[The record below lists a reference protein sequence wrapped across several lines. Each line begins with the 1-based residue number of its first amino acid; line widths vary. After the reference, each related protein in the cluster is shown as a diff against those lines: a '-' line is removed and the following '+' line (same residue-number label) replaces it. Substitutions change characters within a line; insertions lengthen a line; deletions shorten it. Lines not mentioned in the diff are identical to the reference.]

1 MKMFLVHIILLFL
14 FLQIAFVNVA
24 YSQEVQDDFLYK
36 GANIKREM
44 VKCEEHTFVCDTL
57 NNITICIYNSEDKYW
72 GKEQR
77 LVNDTKLTKAMMLGN
92 EKFVIPTVGQWQHLH
107 NIVDNA
113 FSVKMVEQL
122 NGELLLVSIDIHSS
136 DGTIAGVGFMFDK
149 GASYE
154 NIPISVYKNIEEE
167 IKNNFIFDLTS
178 NGKEMNYN
186 IITWLQ
192 CPRGREDSGLEV
204 PEDGGKLTMPDGKL
218 GDAVGSLGGS
228 AIRP

>member
-1 MKMFLVHIILLFL
+1 MKKNRYIILYIFL
-14 FLQIAFVNVA
+14 SLMQVT

-44 VKCEEHTFVCDTL
+44 VSCEENTFVCDTL

-77 LVNDTKLTKAMMLGN
+77 LVNDTQLTKAMMLGN

-122 NGELLLVSIDIHSS
+122 NGELLLVSIDLHSS
-136 DGTIAGVGFMFDK
+136 DGTVAGVGFMFDK
-149 GASYE
+149 GSSYE

-167 IKNNFIFDLTS
+167 IKNNFMFDLTS

-192 CPRGREDSGLEV
+192 CPRGREDSGLAV
-204 PEDGGKLTMPDGKL
+204 SEDGEILTMPDGKL
-218 GDAVGSLGGS
+218 GDAVGSMDGT
-228 AIRP
+228 IVTP